1 MYARARA
8 RARRRGREIHKEVLC
23 PLRAAL
29 PPPRSRPT
37 TGAARPRAPL
47 PRRASPTILL
57 PPPPRRS
64 ARSPA
69 GDPYF
74 YRRPINDRR
83 ARVLHAF
90 AASARPIR
98 SRIAGHF
105 GPCGGC
111 AHVRLLLFL
120 PRSLRLAAEGVA
132 SCVCACTRV
141 CARARARV
149 YVARARV
156 HRGRGFSIRE
166 RGCCARGVLYPWATS
181 VLFRVIFEKSRGME
195 RERERGGGGGGTSR
209 SRRRWSG
216 REFRVSDPPS
226 RA

>member
-1 MYARARA
+1 
-8 RARRRGREIHKEVLC
+8 
-23 PLRAAL
+23 L
-29 PPPRSRPT
+29 PPPSCPSTAAISPYHGRSAPACPT
-37 TGAARPRAPL
+37 PAARVPNHPPSPPPLAAPPAAPPGIRIFIVDRLTTVERAFSTPSPRLLGQSA
-47 PRRASPTILL
+47 RASPAILVHAEAARTCVFSSSSL
-57 PPPPRRS
+57 DRCGSPRR
-64 ARSPA
+64 
-69 GDPYF
+69 
-74 YRRPINDRR
+74 
-83 ARVLHAF
+83 V
-90 AASARPIR
+90 
-98 SRIAGHF
+98 
-105 GPCGGC
+105 
-111 AHVRLLLFL
+111 L
-120 PRSLRLAAEGVA
+120 PRA
-132 SCVCACTRV
+132 CVRALV